1 MDHHHHHP
9 NATASPSS
17 SYSST
22 TTATTANLNSAT
34 TITSTATNLN
44 GVASNDP
51 MHAWWESIS
60 KARTRI
66 HSLASILRSVAL
78 SSLADSDHPARALL
92 LSPEVYSAV
101 SEALSSPD
109 SGSGSDPLCQWLYET
124 FQFSDPDLRLIV
136 YAYVPL
142 ICGVYMSRVVSAPT
156 SDPSASA
163 PSLVGFEA
171 VLLAIYGLE
180 VKARAGKPVVV
191 SIPDLSQPSLYH
203 TPREKAGSG
212 AGSSRPVVGVVCG
225 PLEAQNAVKST
236 KRAAI
241 AGAALDCYFKQIA
254 HMPSWSK
261 VEFCEYV
268 AAWAGQHCK
277 CETELDEQEEE
288 VIDGFSEIRI
298 SVEGR
303 DDEEDEDDV
312 VVERNGKVGLGK
324 NGDSSFASKGK
335 RIPLPWELLQP
346 VLRILGHCLLG
357 PLNPQDVK
365 DSASV
370 AVRRLY
376 ARASHDLVP
385 QGILATRSLIQ
396 LDNRMRKTANEAG
409 TATSVSNVNTP
420 SKAKKPEVLLVSK

>member
-1 MDHHHHHP
+1 
-9 NATASPSS
+9 
-17 SYSST
+17 
-22 TTATTANLNSAT
+22 
-34 TITSTATNLN
+34 
-44 GVASNDP
+44 

-60 KARTRI
+60 KARARI
-66 HSLASILRSVAL
+66 HSLSSILHSTSL
-78 SSLADSDHPARALL
+78 SFLADSDHPAQALL
-92 LSPEVYSAV
+92 LSPDVYSTV
-101 SEALSSPD
+101 SEALKSVD
-109 SGSGSDPLCQWLYET
+109 SGSGSDLLCQWLYET
-124 FQFSDPDLRLIV
+124 FQFSDPDLRLLV

-142 ICGVYMSRVVSAPT
+142 ICGIYMSRVVSASRDSEP
-156 SDPSASA
+156 AG
-163 PSLVGFEA
+163 SLVGFEA

-203 TPREKAGSG
+203 TPREKSIAGTG
-212 AGSSRPVVGVVCG
+212 NSRLEVGIVCG
-225 PLEAQNAVKST
+225 PLEPQNAVKST

-241 AGAALDCYFKQIA
+241 VGVALDCYFKQIA

-277 CETELDEQEEE
+277 CESEFDEEE
-288 VIDGFSEIRI
+288 NELVDGFSEIRV

-303 DDEEDEDDV
+303 SDGDEEDLA
-312 VVERNGKVGLGK
+312 VERNGKQLLGE
-324 NGDSSFASKGK
+324 NGNGSVAVKGT

-346 VLRILGHCLLG
+346 ILRILGHCLLG

-370 AVRRLY
+370 AVKRLY

-396 LDNRMRKTANEAG
+396 LDKRARNTPNDLSTAI
-409 TATSVSNVNTP
+409 SVSNVNTP
-420 SKAKKPEVLLVSK
+420 SKGKKPEFLLASK